1 MQRITHQLRVKIVLS
16 YGLKRLFGSLQ
27 KPLRK
32 ETQHCIWCTTECIYP
47 TFHNGIA
54 CVKTVS
60 TSLLLAKSRAVLPF
74 YIGRNIIFETT
85 LISFH
90 VSLTLSLMA
99 TAWCSG

>member
-32 ETQHCIWCTTECIYP
+32 ETALIEPMHMVLVECICP

-74 YIGRNIIFETT
+74 
-85 LISFH
+85 
-90 VSLTLSLMA
+90 
-99 TAWCSG
+99 